1 MIDDPLNRT
10 KVKRGTELPQSK
22 LTEDE
27 VRQIWA
33 LVAERE
39 KLRKRLSNLTNKAI
53 ADRFGVHVRTIE
65 HILYEGAWSHVVPQ
79 DECYDAEED

>member
-1 MIDDPLNRT
+1 MIDDPLNRL

-22 LTEDE
+22 LTEDD

-39 KLRKRLSNLTNKAI
+39 SLRKRLSGLTNKAI
-53 ADRFGVHVRTIE
+53 AERLGVHVRTIE
-65 HILYEGAWSHVVPQ
+65 RILYEGAWSHVVP
-79 DECYDAEED
+79 EETEG